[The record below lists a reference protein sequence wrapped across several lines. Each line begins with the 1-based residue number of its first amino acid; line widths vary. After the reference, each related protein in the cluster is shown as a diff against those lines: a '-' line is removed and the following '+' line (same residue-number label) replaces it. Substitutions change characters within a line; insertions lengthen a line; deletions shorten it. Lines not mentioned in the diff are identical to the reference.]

1 MYFTEEDLR
10 NVIAWAIY
18 RTSISLGIISK
29 DDPMPLED
37 AVEFI
42 ARSKGHR
49 EAVAEL
55 ADAYSE
61 WYLFH
66 LEIYKSGKSGQLSL
80 EEQNKLLGLIQRRD
94 NAKDNLM
101 RITPVK
107 PGQL

>member
-1 MYFTEEDLR
+1 MLFTEEDLR
-10 NVIAWAIY
+10 NIIAWAIY

-37 AVEFI
+37 AVEII
-42 ARSKGHR
+42 AGLKGHR
-49 EAVAEL
+49 EALVEF

-94 NAKDNLM
+94 NAKDTILQM
-101 RITPVK
+101 TPVK
-107 PGQL
+107 PGEL

>member
-29 DDPMPLED
+29 DDPLPLND
-37 AVEFI
+37 VVEII
-42 ARSKGHR
+42 AKSKGHR
-49 EAVAEL
+49 EALAEF

-66 LEIYKSGKSGQLSL
+66 LEIYRAGKSGNLSL

-94 NAKDNLM
+94 NAKDNLLQM
-101 RITPVK
+101 TPVN
-107 PGQL
+107 PGEL